1 MKLVFATHNQHKL
14 KEVQKL
20 LPRQITLLSLEDIG
34 CLKEIPENGATLEE
48 NALAKANYVY
58 KRYALPCFAD
68 DTGLLV
74 EALGGAP
81 GVYSARYAGVHKNT
95 DDNVKKLLVELEN
108 KTDRSAQ
115 FKTVIAL
122 IMDNQTT
129 LFTGSIMGSI
139 IGEKR
144 GTAGFGY
151 DPVFRPTG
159 FDKTFAELP
168 LEVKNEIGHRGKA
181 MRALISFLNM
191 RHDVDAL

>member
-1 MKLVFATHNQHKL
+1 MKLVFATHNQNKL

-20 LPRQITLLSLEDIG
+20 LPRQITLLSLDDIG

-48 NALAKANYVY
+48 NALAKAKYVS

-95 DDNVKKLLVELEN
+95 DDNLRKLLVELEN
-108 KTDRSAQ
+108 KTDRTAQ

-129 LFTGSIMGSI
+129 LFTGSVTGSI

-144 GTAGFGY
+144 GNAGFGY

-181 MRALISFLNM
+181 MRALISFLSM
-191 RHDVDAL
+191 RHDVDAV